1 MTLDLLDHTGLIRN
15 LSLSIVYLHP
25 EVDNANRC
33 WGLWDEAS
41 CPPCPE
47 FWNNM
52 PKLMLRCPL
61 AVFNLLLSLHL
72 CACNS
77 WHWKYFHCHCHHLC
91 ERQFLWKITSF
102 RILLSQEDFNV
113 LKNKQDRRCYSKYRR
128 SKSYFLNN
136 KLSLLQRQHF
146 DGYCEHA
153 QAFTKTKSGFQME
166 KKSVTPITAKLC
178 MRCSDFENCQCH
190 Q

>member
-1 MTLDLLDHTGLIRN
+1 MTLDLLDHTGLMRN

-41 CPPCPE
+41 CPLCPE

-52 PKLMLRCPL
+52 PKLMLRCLL
-61 AVFNLLLSLHL
+61 AVFNLLLSMHL

-77 WHWKYFHCHCHHLC
+77 WQWKYFHCHGRHLC
-91 ERQFLWKITSF
+91 ERQFLWKITSV
-102 RILLSQEDFNV
+102 RVLWSQEDFNV

-128 SKSYFLNN
+128 SKSFFWTTSFHCVDVNTLMGTVNMPRR
-136 KLSLLQRQHF
+136 LQKQKVVSRW
-146 DGYCEHA
+146 
-153 QAFTKTKSGFQME
+153 
-166 KKSVTPITAKLC
+166 
-178 MRCSDFENCQCH
+178 RENL
-190 Q
+190 